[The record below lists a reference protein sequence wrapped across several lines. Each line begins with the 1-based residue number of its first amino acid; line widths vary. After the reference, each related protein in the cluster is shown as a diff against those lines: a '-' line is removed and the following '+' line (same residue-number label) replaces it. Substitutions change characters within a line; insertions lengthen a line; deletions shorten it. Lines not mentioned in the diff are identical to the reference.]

1 MQKVEGSSPFI
12 RSEKHLQIS
21 GSVVWTVNDS
31 EPCGKGSSRFRAQ
44 RPPTRIGQLRAPPG
58 AYTEAVASREYEV
71 VLTPEEDGGYS
82 VTVPALPGCTSQG
95 ETRDEALA
103 MIRGAIELYLE
114 SLEAHGD
121 PIPGPI
127 EIERVTVSA

>member
-1 MQKVEGSSPFI
+1 M
-12 RSEKHLQIS
+12 
-21 GSVVWTVNDS
+21 
-31 EPCGKGSSRFRAQ
+31 A
-44 RPPTRIGQLRAPPG
+44 A
-58 AYTEAVASREYEV
+58 REFEV
-71 VLTPEEDGGYS
+71 VLTMEEDGGYS

-103 MIRGAIELYLE
+103 MIREAIEAYLE